1 MDAKIEFDNYTLGY
15 GRDTVLNN
23 VTLAVPRNAV
33 FAIFGPAGSGKS
45 GLLRSI
51 NRLAEM
57 EPNERHQG
65 DIRIDGAS
73 IFTPEVDLP
82 VLRRRAAMVFA
93 QPVALP
99 MSIYAN
105 VSYGLRL
112 AGIRN
117 RQRLDAAVEQS
128 LRAATLWD
136 EVKDRLDSS
145 ALNLSGGQQQRLSI
159 ARSLAMEPE
168 VLLLDAPTAALDPI
182 STGKIEDMLLDLKE
196 HYTIVVV
203 PHSIQ
208 QAARISDAAAFFLH
222 GDCIEYGKG
231 NQLFVAPRDKRT
243 EDYVTG
249 RFG

>member
-1 MDAKIEFDNYTLGY
+1 MNSKIEFDHYTLAY
-15 GRDTVLNN
+15 GRDIVLNDI
-23 VTLAVPRNAV
+23 TLAVPRNAV
-33 FAIFGPAGSGKS
+33 FAVFGPAGSGKS

-51 NRLAEM
+51 NRMAEL

-65 DIRIDGAS
+65 DIRMDGAS
-73 IFTPEVDLP
+73 IFDPAVNLP
-82 VLRRRAAMVFA
+82 ALRRRVAMVFA

-99 MSIYAN
+99 MSIYDN
-105 VSYGLRL
+105 VIYGLRL
-112 AGIRN
+112 AGIRD
-117 RQRLDAAVEQS
+117 RWRLDAAAEHS
-128 LRAATLWD
+128 LGAATLWD
-136 EVKDRLDSS
+136 EVKDRLDTS

-182 STGKIEDMLLDLKE
+182 STSKIEDMLIDLKARF
-196 HYTIVVV
+196 TIVIV

-208 QAARISDAAAFFLH
+208 QAARICDAAAFFLH
-222 GDCIEYGKG
+222 GECVEYGTG
-231 NQLFVAPRDKRT
+231 NQLFIAPRDQRT

>member
-1 MDAKIEFDNYTLGY
+1 MDGKTI
-15 GRDTVLNN
+15 
-23 VTLAVPRNAV
+23 
-33 FAIFGPAGSGKS
+33 FAP
-45 GLLRSI
+45 
-51 NRLAEM
+51 
-57 EPNERHQG
+57 
-65 DIRIDGAS
+65 DI
-73 IFTPEVDLP
+73 DLP

-99 MSIYAN
+99 MSIYEN
-105 VSYGLRL
+105 VIYGLRL
-112 AGIRN
+112 AGIRD
-117 RQRLDAAVEQS
+117 RRRLDAAIEQS

-136 EVKDRLDSS
+136 EVKDRLDTS

-196 HYTIVVV
+196 RYTIVIV
-203 PHSIQ
+203 PHSVQ
-208 QAARISDAAAFFLH
+208 QAARVSDSAAFFLH
-222 GDCIEYGKG
+222 GTCVEYGKG